1 MVFGSGV
8 LKSRSIFFEII
19 LDYFSR
25 AWHFFDCGNIFDIS
39 EAFFSTKIKIFEFAF
54 TSTQKKV
61 QNQNQPQPPQ
71 KTKIT
76 TTLHSLKYSITP
88 YNNDIY
94 ILKNVTELGVFVFI
108 YTRNG

>member
-61 QNQNQPQPPQ
+61 QNQNQPQDP
-71 KTKIT
+71 
-76 TTLHSLKYSITP
+76 
-88 YNNDIY
+88 
-94 ILKNVTELGVFVFI
+94 LKNQNHDNTPLLKI
-108 YTRNG
+108 LYNPL